1 MQALKKCDEIIGHF
15 SADNFFLALSKDVLA
30 GESSGDSS
38 IFAFALK
45 ARHFQSLR
53 QILKSKPKNPRTNV
67 EDNKGMQLNHKH
79 LKIKSRHVTGV
90 HNTKSCKKNCMV
102 KYGFQT
108 RYDDITLSDIF
119 MECVVE
125 YAENNDLKLD
135 IFDTKIYHQL
145 KLSQGNFFEGYFE
158 N

>member
-1 MQALKKCDEIIGHF
+1 
-15 SADNFFLALSKDVLA
+15 
-30 GESSGDSS
+30 
-38 IFAFALK
+38 
-45 ARHFQSLR
+45 
-53 QILKSKPKNPRTNV
+53 
-67 EDNKGMQLNHKH
+67 
-79 LKIKSRHVTGV
+79 
-90 HNTKSCKKNCMV
+90 MV

-135 IFDTKIYHQL
+135 ILDTKIYHQL
-145 KLSQGNFFEGYFE
+145 NLSQGNFFEGYFE